1 MILPPP
7 FAAAALLLAF
17 VLPAQEPGS
26 SEPAQ
31 PPAAT
36 EPVPDWTL
44 LHRLKVRGCTLDD
57 ARVLVRLLVERPT
70 LVRLQCTD
78 ALRAHV
84 TDGQKRLLRDLEK
97 ATQRV
102 SKTAE
107 KLVRH
112 RSSGAAATRIAE
124 LRAVIVGHARRP
136 ELTKD
141 EIVRDSDPALAELG
155 RLLLPEPEEFAD
167 ADAALAAALDEL
179 RAQRDELPQWF
190 ELYVEATAGLE
201 LHRDAERHFQRHPH
215 PEAPPT
221 AAAVDDTIAT
231 ARLLGL
237 ASSDR
242 DRKALLTNA
251 GFAGRMDAE
260 ELAGTAELNRIRL
273 LLGLPLLRIDEKLSD
288 CARDHSTDMHTLG
301 FFSHTSPVDGKQSFG
316 QRAARFGV
324 SASSE
329 NIANG
334 HADGQGA
341 IHGWWHSPGHHRNML
356 GNHGRTGLGRHER
369 MWTQLFGG

>member
-1 MILPPP
+1 MTSMTRL
-7 FAAAALLLAF
+7 AAAALF
-17 VLPAQEPGS
+17 CTIVLTAQEPGPS
-26 SEPAQ
+26 DPT
-31 PPAAT
+31 PPVAA

-44 LHRLKVRGCTLDD
+44 LHRLKARGCAIDD
-57 ARVLVRLLVERPT
+57 ARVIVRLLVERPT

-84 TDGQKRLLRDLEK
+84 GNGHKRLLRDLDK
-97 ATQRV
+97 TTQRAT
-102 SKTAE
+102 KTAE
-107 KLVRH
+107 KIARQ
-112 RSSGAAATRIAE
+112 RTAGAAAVRIAE
-124 LRAVIVGHARRP
+124 LRAVVLGHARRP
-136 ELTKD
+136 ELTKE
-141 EIVRDSDPALAELG
+141 EIVRDSDPALAELA
-155 RLLLPEPEEFAD
+155 RLLLPEPEEFAA
-167 ADAALAAALDEL
+167 ADPALAAAVDDL
-179 RAQRDELPQWF
+179 RTQRDGLQQWF
-190 ELYVEATAGLE
+190 DLYVEATTGLE
-201 LHRDAERHFQRHPH
+201 LHRDAERHFQKHQH

-221 AAAVDDTIAT
+221 PAALDEALAT

-237 ASSDR
+237 APSDR

-251 GFAGRMDAE
+251 EFTGRMDAE

-334 HADGQGA
+334 HADGPGA